1 MKTSS
6 VERLFGILL
15 LMLEIMFLRNPLF
28 CIESFGQSRK
38 INFINFMTDLSC
50 EEVLSFQSFQA
61 FPKQSSSSLVQRE
74 TWCVR
79 VVSSLVSRTL
89 FVSKQRRTTPIQ
101 HLTTITSLKP
111 WHRSPSSPPQS
122 SCLGQQMPQSSLGVK
137 SGSVDRC
144 IIVTYPHHFL
154 RGCVV
159 PEPRQAKQ
167 LPPR

>member
-1 MKTSS
+1 METAIKYSITIFY
-6 VERLFGILL
+6 R
-15 LMLEIMFLRNPLF
+15 
-28 CIESFGQSRK
+28 

-61 FPKQSSSSLVQRE
+61 FPKQSSSGVRLCKGKRGVFAWSHRWFRE
-74 TWCVR
+74 HF
-79 VVSSLVSRTL
+79 L
-89 FVSKQRRTTPIQ
+89 SKQRRTTPIQ